1 MEKRNLEQIL
11 NKILLIQ
18 PQSGQKN
25 KKMIRKLIISIGL
38 FCFFSVLQAQNEPL
52 LKKWSYNTAYLMP
65 AGKWESGLFQPFR
78 YGVNQKLEVF
88 TNVLMLPFIPEAGA
102 KISWGTKNDFVL
114 ASEHSLSVPTPF
126 LNIMSREDIGG
137 LISPEYNFSFILSVY
152 NGMIVSR
159 QIMPKLMVSAKAG
172 FAFAIRGEKPD
183 PQSTIDLPVFY
194 PRMAHYYDGASI
206 RLGGALKGSLS
217 SNWFYEE
224 GVQAFIITRPEN
236 NFFFEN
242 TGTLMWAVGKS
253 LRIRGGYI
261 LAYGKYPYVTPKWQ
275 MWPTLDLVFG
285 SK

>member
-1 MEKRNLEQIL
+1 MTRKFIVFLIFFGCL
-11 NKILLIQ
+11 NTGF
-18 PQSGQKN
+18 PQD
-25 KKMIRKLIISIGL
+25 
-38 FCFFSVLQAQNEPL
+38 EPM
-52 LKKWSYNTAYLMP
+52 LKKWSYNTAYTMP
-65 AGKWESGLFQPFR
+65 AHKLESGLFQPFR
-78 YGVNQKLEVF
+78 YGICPKMEVY

-102 KISWGTKNDFVL
+102 KISVGSKRGFDI
-114 ASEHSLSVPTPF
+114 ASDHCLSVPTPF
-126 LNIMSREDIGG
+126 LNMISRKGIGG
-137 LISPEYNFSFILSVY
+137 LISPEYDFSFILSVY
-152 NGMIVSR
+152 NGLIVSKR
-159 QIMPKLMVSAKAG
+159 IAPKLLASVKAG

-206 RLGGALKGSLS
+206 RLGGAVKGSLGAK
-217 SNWFYEE
+217 WFYEE
-224 GVQAFIITRPEN
+224 GVQAFIITRLEN

-242 TGTLMWAVGKS
+242 TGTIMWALGKS